1 MLGFAL
7 VATAQKLQEVKQ
19 RFLGPFRNLRE
30 DYQLGKPSYENSEY
44 SPFSI
49 LWSAKVDE
57 SQKYVNY
64 PHQKQGKGMYKI
76 LIKSR
81 AKGNV

>member
-30 DYQLGKPSYENSEY
+30 DYQLWKPSYENSQY

-49 LWSAKVDE
+49 LWSAKEDE

-64 PHQKQGKGMYKI
+64 PHQNKAKEC
-76 LIKSR
+76 IKS
-81 AKGNV
+81 